1 MEKRKIVYQDGSYQI
16 LKPKD
21 NGSFFPFGERKTLK
35 AIVDAF
41 RKKRFDLIMPPDIED
56 AIRGYIERE
65 EIRQQ
70 EYRRNNGLE
79 SKTI

>member
-1 MEKRKIVYQDGSYQI
+1 MS
-16 LKPKD
+16 
-21 NGSFFPFGERKTLK
+21 
-35 AIVDAF
+35 
-41 RKKRFDLIMPPDIED
+41 PDIKET
-56 AIRGYIERE
+56 IMGYIERE